1 MSCSPFLVQPPP
13 PASLPIWLW
22 KSSSSMRHST
32 LMLDSLLAERIFL
45 PQNKCYKW
53 MDRTSWRFLGK
64 WLETG
69 HVMNPTIF
77 HLFICNHVINAN
89 YPKNLITVLYK
100 WKLSWAFSMIS
111 SLAAKQSCTSS
122 PHLLIWRQP
131 SYWSGGRIPPVVKGP
146 QKWSGLPFRYSK
158 KT

>member
-1 MSCSPFLVQPPP
+1 MIGQSFLPPGNLHYIYYTPSSEMLLAVFPRKKGMTCYPFLVQPPP

-53 MDRTSWRFLGK
+53 MDRTSWRLLGK
-64 WLETG
+64 WSETG
-69 HVMNPTIF
+69 HVMNPKIF

-89 YPKNLITVLYK
+89 YPKNLIIELFQ
-100 WKLSWAFSMIS
+100 WFL
-111 SLAAKQSCTSS
+111 
-122 PHLLIWRQP
+122 HLLP
-131 SYWSGGRIPPVVKGP
+131 SKAALRHRI
-146 QKWSGLPFRYSK
+146 F
-158 KT
+158 